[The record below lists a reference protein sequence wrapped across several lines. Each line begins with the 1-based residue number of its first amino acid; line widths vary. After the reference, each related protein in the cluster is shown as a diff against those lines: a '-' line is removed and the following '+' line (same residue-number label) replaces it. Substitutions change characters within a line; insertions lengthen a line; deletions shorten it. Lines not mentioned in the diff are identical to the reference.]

1 MTLLRKGACL
11 SKIEERTES
20 YWSQSFDRSNEGEFY
35 SEEEWI
41 SVHKLSESMLHSLRV
56 MTMSLAEFRV
66 RWFLDSKAAVNCK
79 VIRNDRIVNW

>member
-11 SKIEERTES
+11 SKIEERKES

-41 SVHKLSESMLHSLRV
+41 SVHKLSESMLHS
-56 MTMSLAEFRV
+56 
-66 RWFLDSKAAVNCK
+66 
-79 VIRNDRIVNW
+79 